1 MYIMRG
7 RYASGQTSAA
17 LNRLRSSATD
27 RFSNGSEST
36 EEELR
41 GTSSHSPSVE
51 HSSCSTLGGGSRLSA
66 CA

>member
-1 MYIMRG
+1 MRS
-7 RYASGQTSAA
+7 RYASGQTSAT

-36 EEELR
+36 EELR